1 MTYIA
6 CARIQYW
13 NSVDERMEIENVG
26 MTHVQSMTEA
36 MQRIERY
43 YGEDLNYCELWLE
56 GDKEF
61 IFISDDEYFREKQK
75 VINNA

>member
-13 NSVDERMEIENVG
+13 NSVDECMEIENVG

-56 GDKEF
+56 EDKEF
-61 IFISDDEYFREKQK
+61 IFISDDEYFREKQE

>member
-36 MQRIERY
+36 M
-43 YGEDLNYCELWLE
+43 
-56 GDKEF
+56 
-61 IFISDDEYFREKQK
+61 
-75 VINNA
+75 